1 VFQRLDD
8 GNVRVLELR
17 VLANQRNVDAL
28 MEPFHAIRK
37 LLPLVEQPARVRV
50 VPGFH
55 LETVHDDFEGSL
67 GFEEDGDVVHAG
79 AVVDCQDVFRWDVA
93 EHGDFALDRI
103 VELFRASAGDL
114 FQKIGNPG
122 WQIDRVTS

>member
-1 VFQRLDD
+1 
-8 GNVRVLELR
+8 
-17 VLANQRNVDAL
+17 
-28 MEPFHAIRK
+28 
-37 LLPLVEQPARVRV
+37 
-50 VPGFH
+50 
-55 LETVHDDFEGSL
+55 
-67 GFEEDGDVVHAG
+67 
-79 AVVDCQDVFRWDVA
+79 VA